1 MVTLSWE
8 YAYVQMQQNVHNSNI
23 LYTNDITITLWESLL
38 TNVLES
44 TKVVREGSGGSSRA
58 GDLGAET

>member
-1 MVTLSWE
+1 MVTLSRE

-23 LYTNDITITLWESLL
+23 LHTNDITITLWESLL

-44 TKVVREGSGGSSRA
+44 TKVVGEGSGGSSRA